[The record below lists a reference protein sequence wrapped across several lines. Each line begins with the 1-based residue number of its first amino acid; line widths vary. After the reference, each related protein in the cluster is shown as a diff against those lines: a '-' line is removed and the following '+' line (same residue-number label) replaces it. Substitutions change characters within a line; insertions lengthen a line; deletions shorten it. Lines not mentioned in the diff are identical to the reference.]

1 MIRPLIVLL
10 AVLIGGCSTM
20 INSATRDLADNLNN
34 AILNQDDL
42 ETVRQGAPAYLIMI
56 DSFIQGSPDNS
67 DLLIAG
73 SKLYGAY
80 SSAFVNDP
88 QRAQRLSEKS
98 LNYAHTAFC
107 IKRADLCDMQTLRF
121 PEFEATLPSLQ
132 AGDINELYTWGV
144 AWTGWIQ
151 ARSDDWEAIAD
162 LPKAK
167 AVMKRVA
174 ELDAGWDEGGAQLYL
189 AVMNSLLPPS
199 MGGKPDVAKSH
210 FDQAVELNQGSNL
223 MVKTLYAQYYA
234 RIVFD
239 QELHDRL
246 LNEVIAANA
255 HQPGLT
261 LINTLAQEEARKL
274 LAESPDFF

>member
-1 MIRPLIVLL
+1 VLL
-10 AVLIGGCSTM
+10 TSGCSSI

-56 DSFIQGSPDNS
+56 DSFIQGAPENS
-67 DLLIAG
+67 DLLLAG

-80 SSAFVNDP
+80 SSAFVDDP
-88 QRAQRLSEKS
+88 DRAQRLSEKS
-98 LNYAHTAFC
+98 LQYAHKAFC
-107 IKRADLCDMQTLRF
+107 IKRKDLCDIQTLRF
-121 PEFEATLPSLQ
+121 LEFEAELPSLRT
-132 AGDINELYTWGV
+132 GDINELYTWGV

-151 ARSDDWEAIAD
+151 ARSDDWVAIAD

-167 AVMKRVA
+167 AIMQRVT
-174 ELDAGWDEGGAQLYL
+174 ELDPGWDEGGAQLYL

-199 MGGKPDVAKSH
+199 MGGKPDIAKAH
-210 FDQAVELNQGSNL
+210 FEQAVNLNHGSNL

-234 RIVFD
+234 RVVFD

-246 LNEVIAANA
+246 LTEVIAGNA

-261 LINTLAQEEARKL
+261 LINTLAQEQARKL
-274 LAESPDFF
+274 LSESADFF